1 MPVLPQIQPSPRVG
15 ALDLPRTTP
24 NEFGAGAFNAVQ
36 HLADI
41 GMAAQEE
48 QDSLDVKKQAVLLD
62 THLEDLK
69 EQVKAEPDFAKR
81 DQLYQQ
87 KATQYLQQTNDSID
101 NERHKQRLKNDYSL
115 KFPREAHQ
123 FKIENLKDWGVE
135 RVAQTESLG
144 DMYAAKII
152 NTADPIEAAKYRGLY
167 KSQVEQLSLGPYAPL
182 NAEKRQKMESAF
194 DTKVVWG
201 TNLKA
206 ATDSPD
212 EFLTRANDDPRLG
225 GLPLDKVL
233 ELKTKARVQI
243 EQNDTANDKITKKV
257 HEEAINRFESLAN
270 NGKLTGD
277 MQQQL
282 LDGTASTY
290 LTAKEGRTLVEVNN
304 NPPSGGGADSV
315 QAIASEY
322 YLSPRTLPHINAT
335 RAKLRALQAQL
346 GRPDPLISKLAN
358 ELQSDQT
365 TMENQGISRDANA
378 IAAGNRD
385 IQHLKTDYKAESPP
399 PFKPLEGLFGNQDT
413 RNEAKIEA
421 EYRKNGP
428 EAARKLQQSLSK
440 GQTAKKKAL
449 PDDLTKMRDAMGQ

>member
-101 NERHKQRLKNDYSL
+101 NERVKQGLNNYYSL

-167 KSQVEQLSLGPYAPL
+167 KSQ
-182 NAEKRQKMESAF
+182 
-194 DTKVVWG
+194 
-201 TNLKA
+201 
-206 ATDSPD
+206 
-212 EFLTRANDDPRLG
+212 
-225 GLPLDKVL
+225 
-233 ELKTKARVQI
+233 
-243 EQNDTANDKITKKV
+243 
-257 HEEAINRFESLAN
+257 
-270 NGKLTGD
+270 
-277 MQQQL
+277 
-282 LDGTASTY
+282 
-290 LTAKEGRTLVEVNN
+290 
-304 NPPSGGGADSV
+304 
-315 QAIASEY
+315 
-322 YLSPRTLPHINAT
+322 
-335 RAKLRALQAQL
+335 
-346 GRPDPLISKLAN
+346 
-358 ELQSDQT
+358 
-365 TMENQGISRDANA
+365 
-378 IAAGNRD
+378 
-385 IQHLKTDYKAESPP
+385 
-399 PFKPLEGLFGNQDT
+399 
-413 RNEAKIEA
+413 
-421 EYRKNGP
+421 
-428 EAARKLQQSLSK
+428 
-440 GQTAKKKAL
+440 
-449 PDDLTKMRDAMGQ
+449 